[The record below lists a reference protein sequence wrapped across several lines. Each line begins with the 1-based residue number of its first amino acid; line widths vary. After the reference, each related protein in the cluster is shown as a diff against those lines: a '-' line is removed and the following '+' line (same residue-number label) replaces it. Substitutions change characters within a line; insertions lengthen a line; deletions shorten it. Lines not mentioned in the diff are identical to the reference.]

1 MGNESKNLWISIFAG
16 AFAAF
21 MIYSYAQEQRKAI
34 KEQLGARKVV
44 VVAKEDIP
52 EMTTIYDSMLETK
65 SVPVDFVPD
74 GFYSNMQDI
83 VGNVSAVPFKKG
95 QPVLKNHLYSPGADT
110 GIALQVA
117 PSKRG
122 IAIPVDEVRG
132 VAKLIRPGDRIDIFV
147 ALDIGKGANMRRES
161 FLLMQNVVVLAT
173 GVSVQNNIPR
183 LIEYDSTGKNAIQ
196 TSLTGDTKYGTITIE
211 AEIKEAQD
219 LVYILSTSPGNI
231 YMTLRNP
238 TDGTLKARLPSSTA
252 DSILARATEGNAAAA
267 PVVPQQPSPFSSGGI
282 LPGGNRPSGS
292 GGGR

>member
-1 MGNESKNLWISIFAG
+1 MGSESKNLWISIFAG

-52 EMTTIYDSMLETK
+52 EMSTIYDSMLETK
-65 SVPVDFVPD
+65 SIPIDFVPD
-74 GFYSNMQDI
+74 GFYSNVQEI
-83 VGNVSAVPFKKG
+83 SGNVSAVPFKKG
-95 QPVLKNHLYSPGADT
+95 QPVLKNHLYTPGADT

-117 PSKRG
+117 PSKRA

-132 VAKLIRPGDRIDIFV
+132 VAKLVRPGDRVDIFV
-147 ALDIGKGANMRRES
+147 ALDVGKGAAMRRES
-161 FLLMQNVVVLAT
+161 FMLMQNVVVLAA

-196 TSLTGDTKYGTITIE
+196 TSLTGDTKYSTITIE

-231 YMTLRNP
+231 YLTLRNP
-238 TDGTLKARLPSSTA
+238 TDGNIRARLPSSTA
-252 DSILARATEGNAAAA
+252 DSILARATEGNATVA
-267 PVVPQQPSPFSSGGI
+267 PPMPAPPVFTGGVA
-282 LPGGNRPSGS
+282 PGGRTGTNGN
-292 GGGR
+292 GR

>member
-16 AFAAF
+16 VFAAF
-21 MIYSYAQEQRKAI
+21 MIYSYSQEQRKAI
-34 KEQLGARKVV
+34 NQQLGQKKVV

-65 SVPVDFVPD
+65 PYPNDYVPD
-74 GFYSNMQDI
+74 GNYSNVQEVI
-83 VGNVSAVPFKKG
+83 GNVAAVPIKKG

-117 PSKRG
+117 PSKR
-122 IAIPVDEVRG
+122 AVSIPIDEVRG
-132 VAKLIRPGDRIDIFV
+132 VSKLIRPGDRIDIFV
-147 ALDIGKGANMRRES
+147 ALDIGKGSALRRES

-196 TSLTGDTKYGTITIE
+196 TSLTGDTKYSTITIE

-231 YMTLRNP
+231 FMTLRNP
-238 TDGTLKARLPSSTA
+238 TDGTIKPRLPSSTS
-252 DSILARATEGNAAAA
+252 DSILARATEGNVSSAG
-267 PVVPQQPSPFSSGGI
+267 PVTNPMAGGI
-282 LPGGNRPSGS
+282 IPSARPEGQNFN
-292 GGGR
+292 GR

>member
-1 MGNESKNLWISIFAG
+1 MGSESKNLWISIFAG

-34 KEQLGARKVV
+34 KAQLGNSKTV

-65 SVPVDFVPD
+65 SIPLDYVPD
-74 GFYSNMQDI
+74 GSHSDVRDI
-83 VGNVSAVPFKKG
+83 SGNVAAVPFKKG

-117 PSKRG
+117 PSKRA
-122 IAIPVDEVRG
+122 IAIPIDEVRG
-132 VAKLIRPGDRIDIFV
+132 VAKLVRPGDRVDIFV
-147 ALDIGKGANMRRES
+147 ALDVGKGASMRRES
-161 FLLMQNVVVLAT
+161 FMLMQNVVVLAA

-196 TSLTGDTKYGTITIE
+196 TSLTGDTKYSTITIE

-231 YMTLRNP
+231 YLTLRNP
-238 TDGTLKARLPSSTA
+238 TDGTIKARLPSSTA
-252 DSILARATEGNAAAA
+252 DSILARATEGNASMA
-267 PVVPQQPSPFSSGGI
+267 PAPQQPPAFTGGI
-282 LPGGNRPSGS
+282 GPGKNTN
-292 GGGR
+292 GR